1 VITTEP
7 NEMISELH
15 HRMAVVLAPDEEET
29 WLHGDPDAVTD
40 LLDPHPDDELEYF
53 GVSERVNSPAND
65 ESKLIDP
72 VGN

>member
-1 VITTEP
+1 
-7 NEMISELH
+7 
-15 HRMAVVLAPDEEET
+15 VLAPDEEET

-53 GVSERVNSPAND
+53 RVSERVNSPAND